1 MSRHLLAREER
12 TRKTSNRSRPRNAA
26 ALDRLDR
33 EVIPALQA
41 QARELADELWE
52 IAEDEPWVHL
62 VVAQR
67 VAGWEP
73 DPEFGDLASLRMRLV
88 LHCVAD
94 DLAMYAPDRRRKG

>member
-1 MSRHLLAREER
+1 MARPER
-12 TRKTSNRSRPRNAA
+12 TKKTQSRFRQHDAA

-33 EVIPALQA
+33 VVIPALRA

-52 IAEDEPWVHL
+52 IAEDEPWVHM

-67 VAGWEP
+67 VSGWAP

-94 DLAMYAPDRRRKG
+94 DLAMYAPDRRRKS